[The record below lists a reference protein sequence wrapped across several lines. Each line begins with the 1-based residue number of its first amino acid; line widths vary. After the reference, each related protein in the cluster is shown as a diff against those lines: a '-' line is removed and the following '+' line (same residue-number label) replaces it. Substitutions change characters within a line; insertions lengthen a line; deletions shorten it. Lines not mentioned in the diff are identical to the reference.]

1 MFQKRRIQQQPLRV
15 SDPKRSLNNYA
26 RYSSIAIQMVVII
39 ILGVFGGYK
48 LDMWLNTQPILTV
61 ILSLLSVFI
70 AIYLVTKDLLKKRN
84 HK

>member
-1 MFQKRRIQQQPLRV
+1 MRV